1 MKHAPKH
8 PMRSSNCGASWSLR
22 PLFARV
28 SMRALALALVVTG
41 ATFVPP
47 AVAQQ
52 YPNQDIHFVNGFPPG
67 SGADVITRFF
77 AEKLR
82 PVIGRTIIVENKV
95 GAAGAI
101 SIEYVAKSKPDGY
114 TILFNAG
121 SATAASMHLLKNP
134 PVDVLKSFQIAATI
148 NRQAFMMVVDAKGP
162 YQSVADVTAAMKAK
176 GANAT
181 YATAAPSGI
190 VMGEMYKAITGVK
203 AVEVRYKDAVGSLNE
218 LMDGKLDYGMH
229 DPVFSLA
236 QQREGRL
243 RILAHSS
250 GQRLLAIP
258 DVPTMAES
266 GVAGMDLTSWWA
278 LHVPTGT
285 PAPVIQALNGWMKQ
299 VLEMEDTKKFLNQ
312 FGGDPFISTPDVGQA
327 LFVKDEKNWAEYVR
341 IAKIEPQ

>member
-1 MKHAPKH
+1 MKHKLERL
-8 PMRSSNCGASWSLR
+8 RSASGCDRSWR
-22 PLFARV
+22 PRFAHSASYAV
-28 SMRALALALVVTG
+28 GVAFA
-41 ATFVPP
+41 PP
-47 AVAQQ
+47 AMAQQ
-52 YPNQDIHFVNGFPPG
+52 YPNQDIHFVTGFPPG

-148 NRQAFMMVVDAKGP
+148 NRQAFMLVVDAKGP
-162 YQSVADVTAAMKAK
+162 YRSVADVTAAMKAK
-176 GANAT
+176 GEKAT

-203 AVEVRYKDAVGSLNE
+203 AVEVRYKDAAGSLNE

-258 DVPTMAES
+258 DIPTMAES
-266 GVAGMDLTSWWA
+266 GVPGMDLTSWWA
-278 LHVPTGT
+278 LHLPTGF
-285 PAPVIQALNGWMKQ
+285 MKQ

-327 LFVKDEKNWAEYVR
+327 LFIKDEKNWADYVR

>member
-1 MKHAPKH
+1 MKHKLERLGSASGCD
-8 PMRSSNCGASWSLR
+8 RSWRPRFAHAASY
-22 PLFARV
+22 AV
-28 SMRALALALVVTG
+28 AMALAAVGV
-41 ATFVPP
+41 AFAPP
-47 AVAQQ
+47 AMAQQ
-52 YPNQDIHFVNGFPPG
+52 YPNQDIHFVTGFPPG

-148 NRQAFMMVVDAKGP
+148 NRQAFMMVVDAKGS
-162 YQSVADVTAAMKAK
+162 YRNVADVTAAMKAK
-176 GANAT
+176 GEKAT

-203 AVEVRYKDAVGSLNE
+203 AVEVRYKDAAGSLNE

-258 DVPTMAES
+258 DIPTMAES
-266 GVAGMDLTSWWA
+266 GVSGMDLTSWWA

-285 PAPVIQALNGWMKQ
+285 PAPVIDALNGFMKQ

-327 LFVKDEKNWAEYVR
+327 LFIKDEKNWADYVR

>member
-1 MKHAPKH
+1 MKHSAYW
-8 PMRSSNCGASWSLR
+8 RVAGTSL
-22 PLFARV
+22 L
-28 SMRALALALVVTG
+28 LALCSA
-41 ATFVPP
+41 AQ
-47 AVAQQ
+47 AQQ
-52 YPNQDIHFVNGFPPG
+52 YPSQDIHFVTGFPPG
-67 SGADVITRFF
+67 SGADVITRYF

-82 PVIGRTIIVENKV
+82 PLAGRAILVENKV

-101 SIEYVAKSKPDGY
+101 SIEYAAKSKPDGY

-162 YQSVADVTAAMKAK
+162 YKTVADITAAMKAK
-176 GANAT
+176 GDKAS

-203 AVEVRYKDAVGSLNE
+203 AVQVLYKDAVGSLNE

-250 GQRLLAIP
+250 GKRLDAIP
-258 DVPTMAES
+258 AVPTMAES
-266 GVAGMDLTSWWA
+266 GVTGMDLTSWWA

-285 PAPVIQALNGWMKQ
+285 PAPVIDALNGWMKQ
-299 VLEMEDTKKFLNQ
+299 VLEMDETKKFLNQ
-312 FGGDPFISTPDVGQA
+312 FGGDPFISTPQAGQA
-327 LFVKDEKNWAEYVR
+327 LFIKDEKNWADYVR
-341 IAKIEPQ
+341 LAKIEPQ

>member
-1 MKHAPKH
+1 
-8 PMRSSNCGASWSLR
+8 
-22 PLFARV
+22 
-28 SMRALALALVVTG
+28 
-41 ATFVPP
+41 
-47 AVAQQ
+47 
-52 YPNQDIHFVNGFPPG
+52 
-67 SGADVITRFF
+67 
-77 AEKLR
+77 
-82 PVIGRTIIVENKV
+82 
-95 GAAGAI
+95 
-101 SIEYVAKSKPDGY
+101 
-114 TILFNAG
+114 
-121 SATAASMHLLKNP
+121 MHLLKNP

-162 YQSVADVTAAMKAK
+162 YRSVADVTAAMKAK
-176 GANAT
+176 GEKAT

-203 AVEVRYKDAVGSLNE
+203 AVEVRYKDAAGSLNE

-258 DVPTMAES
+258 DIPTMAES
-266 GVAGMDLTSWWA
+266 GVSGMDLTSWWA

-285 PAPVIQALNGWMKQ
+285 PAPVIDALNGFMKQ

-312 FGGDPFISTPDVGQA
+312 FGGDPFISTPDIGQA
-327 LFVKDEKNWAEYVR
+327 LFIKDEKNWADYVR

>member
-1 MKHAPKH
+1 MRHATTW
-8 PMRSSNCGASWSLR
+8 MIG
-22 PLFARV
+22 FATLLT
-28 SMRALALALVVTG
+28 ACCAAQ
-41 ATFVPP
+41 
-47 AVAQQ
+47 AQQ
-52 YPNQDIHFVNGFPPG
+52 YPSQDIHFVTGFPPG
-67 SGADVITRFF
+67 SGADVITRYF

-82 PVIGRTIIVENKV
+82 PLAGRTVLVENKV

-101 SIEYVAKSKPDGY
+101 AIEYAAKSKPDGH
-114 TILFNAG
+114 TILLNAG

-134 PVDVLKSFQIAATI
+134 PVDVLKAFQIAATI

-162 YQSVADVTAAMKAK
+162 YKSVADVTAAMKAK
-176 GANAT
+176 GEKAS

-203 AVEVRYKDAVGSLNE
+203 AVEVRYKDAAGSLNE

-250 GQRLLAIP
+250 GQRLNAIP

-266 GVAGMDLTSWWA
+266 GVTGMDLTSWWA

-285 PAPVIQALNGWMKQ
+285 PKAAVDALNAWMKQ
-299 VLEMEDTKKFLNQ
+299 VLETEETKKFLNQ
-312 FGGDPFISTPDVGQA
+312 FGGDPFISTPEAGQA
-327 LFVKDEKNWAEYVR
+327 LFIKDERNWAEYVKL
-341 IAKIEPQ
+341 AKIEPQ